1 MKKTTIIKHTGV
13 GGDVRVRADNA
24 RNMARAAADILA
36 RREFG
41 KRGTVVMLRLDSW
54 SEDGKAHTY
63 EAFIG
68 RQPTAS
74 EVRKYGNG
82 VTGHN
87 VWIYA

>member
-1 MKKTTIIKHTGV
+1 MKTITIKHTGT
-13 GGDVRVRADNA
+13 GGDVRVRADSEHTV
-24 RNMARAAADILA
+24 RDAANILA

-41 KRGTVVMLRLDSW
+41 RRGTVVTLRIDSR
-54 SEDGKAHTY
+54 SSDGSSTW

-68 RQPTAS
+68 REPTDS
-74 EVRKYGNG
+74 ERRKYGPG

>member
-1 MKKTTIIKHTGV
+1 MKTITVKHTGT
-13 GGDVRVRADNA
+13 GGDVRVAIDSDHPA
-24 RNMARAAADILA
+24 RDAANILA

-41 KRGTVVMLRLDSW
+41 RRGTVVTLRLDSW
-54 SEDGKAHTY
+54 SKTSSTW

-68 RQPTAS
+68 RSPTAA
-74 EVRKYGNG
+74 EARKYGNG